1 MVLFTIHKTYIYLL
15 IYTVTIFSISLSF
28 FNQKRTFFLI
38 TWPWTL
44 TYDLDLTSELDRVMS
59 RWTIVPNIYASKAI
73 SFWSYCPNTHTH
85 MHSGPTALPGPLNWS
100 VWQFAWHSV
109 RLTVEDYHP
118 ALPSNPLKH
127 WTRQNCIQLLIA
139 SESWL
144 WQSGG
149 GLRSVHT
156 AVTAH
161 TRCSVQTR

>member
-73 SFWSYCPNTHTH
+73 SFWSYCRNTHTH
-85 MHSGPTALPGPLNWS
+85 AQRTNRTTRTIKLVGVTICLTFSSTNSWGLPPCPAVESSQTLNTS
-100 VWQFAWHSV
+100 ELYTVVNCLRIMTVAVWR
-109 RLTVEDYHP
+109 RL
-118 ALPSNPLKH
+118 A
-127 WTRQNCIQLLIA
+127 
-139 SESWL
+139 
-144 WQSGG
+144 
-149 GLRSVHT
+149 
-156 AVTAH
+156 
-161 TRCSVQTR
+161 